1 VPVQVIRATNE
12 SQRGLEIL
20 GAMEACAPPVDLL
33 MLWGVGRPGHSAHR
47 DRAIHQGRKVV
58 MWDLGYKKGY
68 YRLSIDHD
76 HPWRMFDQTPET
88 GRTFPDKLREDAG
101 NGPILLI
108 GMGRKSKS
116 YLNAYNWESR
126 KIAELK
132 RRFPGVP
139 VLVRNKPRAGDGA
152 CRIEEALKGCRLVVC
167 RHSNVAVDACIA
179 GVPFECEDGAAYWM
193 RDKPFTPEN
202 RQRFLNKL
210 AHWQYHPGEAKQAWE
225 FIRSVTSEA

>member
-1 VPVQVIRATNE
+1 MPLQVIRATKE

-20 GAMEACAPPVDLL
+20 GAMEACAPDVNLL

-47 DRAIHQGRKVV
+47 DRAIHQGRRVV
-58 MWDLGYKKGY
+58 MWDLGYRKGY

-76 HPWRMFDQTPET
+76 HPWRLMDQTPET
-88 GRTFPDKLREDAG
+88 GRESPATLREDAG

-116 YLNAYNWESR
+116 YLNSWNWESR

-139 VLVRNKPRAGDGA
+139 IVVRPKPRAGDGA
-152 CRIEEALKGCRLVVC
+152 TRIEDAMKGCRLVVC
-167 RHSNVAVDACIA
+167 RHSNVSVDACIA
-179 GVPFECEDGAAYWM
+179 GVPFECEDGAAFWL
-193 RDKPFTPEN
+193 RDKPYTTEN

-210 AHWQYHPGEAKQAWE
+210 SHWQYAPSESKQAWD
-225 FIRSVTSEA
+225 FIRSMACV

>member
-1 VPVQVIRATNE
+1 MPLQVIRATNE
-12 SQRGLEIL
+12 SLRGLEIL
-20 GAMEACAPPVDLL
+20 GAMEATAPETDLL

-76 HPWRMFDQTPET
+76 HPWRLFDRTPET
-88 GRTFPDKLREDAG
+88 GREFPAKLREDASD
-101 NGPILLI
+101 GPILLI

-116 YLNAYNWESR
+116 YLNTYNWEPR
-126 KIAELK
+126 KIGELK

-139 VLVRNKPRAGDGA
+139 IITRPKPKAGDGA
-152 CRIEEALKGCRLVVC
+152 APIEQAMKGCRLVVC

-179 GVPFECEDGAAYWM
+179 GIPFECEDGAAYWL
-193 RDKPFTPEN
+193 RDKPYTPEN

-210 AHWQYHPGEAKQAWE
+210 AHWQYQVGEAKQAWD
-225 FIRSVTSEA
+225 FIRSMM

>member
-1 VPVQVIRATNE
+1 MPLQVIRATNE

-20 GAMEACAPPVDLL
+20 GAMEACAPEVDLL
-33 MLWGVGRPGHSAHR
+33 MMWGVGRPGHSAHR
-47 DRAIHQGRKVV
+47 DRAIHQGRHVV
-58 MWDLGYKKGY
+58 MWDLGYRKGY
-68 YRLSIDHD
+68 YRLSIDFD
-76 HPWRMFDQTPET
+76 HPWRLMEQTPET
-88 GRTFPDKLREDAG
+88 GRTFPAVLREDAG

-116 YLNAYNWESR
+116 YLNSWNWESR

-139 VLVRNKPRAGDGA
+139 IQVRQKPKAGDGT
-152 CRIEEALKGCRLVVC
+152 CRIEDAMKGCRLVVC

-193 RDKPFTPEN
+193 RGQEFTREN

-210 AHWQYHPGEAKQAWE
+210 ANWQYMPSEAKQAWD
-225 FIRSVTSEA
+225 FIRSMV

>member
-1 VPVQVIRATNE
+1 MPLQVIRATNE

-20 GAMEACAPPVDLL
+20 GAMASTAPEINLL

-47 DRAIHQGRKVV
+47 DRSIHKGVPV
-58 MWDLGYKKGY
+58 AMWDLGYTKGY
-68 YRLSIDHD
+68 YRLSINHD
-76 HPWRMFDQTPET
+76 HPWRLLDKTPET
-88 GRTFPDKLREDAG
+88 GREFPATLREDAG

-116 YLNAYNWESR
+116 YLNSWNWESR

-132 RRFPGVP
+132 RRFPGVAI
-139 VLVRNKPRAGDGA
+139 LVRHKPRAGDGS
-152 CRIEEALKGCRLVVC
+152 CRIEEAMVGCRLVVC

-179 GVPFECEDGAAYWM
+179 GVPFECEDGAAYWLK
-193 RDKPFTPEN
+193 DKPYTPEN

-210 AHWQYHPGEAKQAWE
+210 AWFQWKHDEAAKCWE
-225 FIRSVTSEA
+225 FIRNLI

>member
-1 VPVQVIRATNE
+1 MPLQVIRATNE

-20 GAMEACAPPVDLL
+20 GAMEACAPDINL
-33 MLWGVGRPGHSAHR
+33 MMMWGVGRPGHSAHR
-47 DRAIHQGRKVV
+47 DRSLNKGVPVAL
-58 MWDLGYKKGY
+58 WDLGYTKGF
-68 YRLSIDHD
+68 YRLSLNQD
-76 HPWRMFDQTPET
+76 HPWRCFDQTPET
-88 GRTFPDKLREDAG
+88 GRAFPAELREDVG

-108 GMGRKSKS
+108 GMGRKSKA
-116 YLNAYNWESR
+116 YLNTYNWESR

-139 VLVRNKPRAGDGA
+139 IQVRQKPRAGDGV
-152 CRIEEALKGCRLVVC
+152 CRIEDAIKGCRLVVC

-193 RDKPFTPEN
+193 RDKPYTPEN

-210 AHWQYHPGEAKQAWE
+210 AHWQYRPSEAAQAWD
-225 FIRSVTSEA
+225 FIRSMV

>member
-1 VPVQVIRATNE
+1 MPLQVIRATNE

-20 GAMEACAPPVDLL
+20 GAMEACAPDTNLL

-47 DRAIHQGRKVV
+47 DRAIHQGRRVV

-68 YRLSIDHD
+68 YRFSIDQD
-76 HPWRMFDQTPET
+76 HPWRMLDQTPET
-88 GRTFPDKLREDAG
+88 GRVFPDKLREDAG

-116 YLNAYNWESR
+116 YLNTWNWESR
-126 KIAELK
+126 KINELK

-139 VLVRNKPRAGDGA
+139 IITRQKPRAGDGA
-152 CRIEEALKGCRLVVC
+152 ARIEDAMRGCRLVVC

-179 GVPFECEDGAAYWM
+179 GIPFECEDGAAYWL
-193 RDKPFTPEN
+193 RDNPYTREN

-210 AHWQYHPGEAKQAWE
+210 AWWQWRPEEARQAWD
-225 FIRSVTSEA
+225 FIRSMA

>member
-1 VPVQVIRATNE
+1 VPLQVIRATNE

-33 MLWGVGRPGHSAHR
+33 MMWGVGRPGHSAHR
-47 DRAIHQGRKVV
+47 DRAIHQGRRVV

-76 HPWRMFDQTPET
+76 HPWRLFDHTPDT
-88 GRTFPDKLREDAG
+88 GRQFPATLREDAG
-101 NGPILLI
+101 TGPILLI

-116 YLNAYNWESR
+116 YLNSWNWESR

-139 VLVRNKPRAGDGA
+139 IQVRQKPRTGDGA
-152 CRIEEALKGCRLVVC
+152 PRIEDAMKGCRLVVC

-179 GVPFECEDGAAYWM
+179 GIPFECEDGAAYWL
-193 RDKPFTPEN
+193 RDKEYSPEN

-210 AHWQYHPGEAKQAWE
+210 AHWQYQPNEAKQAWE
-225 FIRSVTSEA
+225 FICALT

>member
-1 VPVQVIRATNE
+1 MSLQVIRATNE

-20 GAMEACAPPVDLL
+20 AAMEACAPPVNLL
-33 MLWGVGRPGHSAHR
+33 MMWGVGRPGHSAHR

-76 HPWRMFDQTPET
+76 HPWRLFDQTPET
-88 GRTFPDKLREDAG
+88 GRTFPAELREDAG
-101 NGPILLI
+101 EGPILLI

-116 YLNAYNWESR
+116 YLNSYNWESR
-126 KIAELK
+126 KIGELK

-139 VLVRNKPRAGDGA
+139 IVVRPKPRAGDGA
-152 CRIEEALKGCRLVVC
+152 TRIEDALKGCRLVVC

-179 GVPFECEDGAAYWM
+179 GVPFECEDGAAFWLI
-193 RDKPFTPEN
+193 DKPFTTEN

-210 AHWQYHPGEAKQAWE
+210 AHWQYQPEEAKQAWE
-225 FIRSVTSEA
+225 FICALT